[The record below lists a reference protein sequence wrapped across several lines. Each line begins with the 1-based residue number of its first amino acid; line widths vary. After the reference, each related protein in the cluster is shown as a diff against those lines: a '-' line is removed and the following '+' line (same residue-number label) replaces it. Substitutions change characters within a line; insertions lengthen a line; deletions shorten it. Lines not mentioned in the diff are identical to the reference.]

1 MFIFPTRTKFIKNLL
16 LMPTPSMLSKSVG
29 TLLGGIPQGVVNN
42 SVPDLSNMSYQDL
55 LKANPY
61 RNIEYRESPWQGLLK
76 WLGFR
81 TNADAYKESLALQAK
96 EYDAEV
102 MNKAYNEQYESPLAE
117 ASRMRAAGL
126 NPDLL
131 GLGDVAGA
139 AAPDIGDENP
149 PVSPTSDA
157 ESLQPV
163 YQFATMCMSAVSTG
177 MALAKDYA
185 GLVNMGIVND
195 AGEIQNVKS
204 VTDLADYVAKQFVVS
219 PEHWNNRDMF
229 VMDAETGEEIPYRLS
244 LAEDR
249 IGTYMNSIPAKFQKL
264 FKKNLATSMFSL
276 STENEMYKKG
286 IDWLKNK
293 KDYAFLRSGPEF
305 EQGLADEAVMAV
317 VGPLAHLAFEVDKTE
332 LQFKKFKSQ
341 YDRDLY
347 DPAGR
352 EAGTSLDPALSAG
365 AQNTKYQYDK
375 DYYFAKDAVAAA
387 DAENASNALSSARMQ
402 FEYQCDSAWRK
413 IVGRLYNLAENGNRW
428 ASSMLLSFTLQKMTS
443 QAGTSSLIGNVLSQ
457 VL

>member
-1 MFIFPTRTKFIKNLL
+1 MNTLT
-16 LMPTPSMLSKSVG
+16 KSVG
-29 TLLGGIPQGVVNN
+29 NLMLGNIPQGMAES

-61 RNIEYRESPWQGLLK
+61 RNIEYRESPWQNLLK

-81 TNADAYKESLALQAK
+81 TNADSYKESLALQAK

-102 MNKAYNEQYESPLAE
+102 MNKAYNEQYESPIAE
-117 ASRMRAAGL
+117 ANRMRAAGL
-126 NPDLL
+126 NPDLQ
-131 GLGDVAGA
+131 GLGEVAGA

-149 PVSPTSDA
+149 PVAPTSDA

-195 AGEIQNVKS
+195 AGQIQNVKS
-204 VTDLADYVAKQFVVS
+204 VTDLADYVAKLFVVS
-219 PEHWNNRDMF
+219 PEHWNNRDKF

-244 LAEDR
+244 VAEDR
-249 IGTYMNSIPAKFQKL
+249 TSSFMSSIPKKFQKL

-276 STENEMYKKG
+276 STENEMYKRG

-317 VGPLAHLAFEVDKTE
+317 VGPLVHLSFEANKAE
-332 LQFKKFKSQ
+332 LQFKKFKAQ

-352 EAGTSLDPALSAG
+352 EKGTSLDPALTAG
-365 AQNTKYQYDK
+365 AQNEKFRYDK
-375 DYYFAKDAVAAA
+375 DYYFAKDAVQAAE
-387 DAENASNALSSARMQ
+387 AENSANLLSDSRMK

-413 IVGRLYNLAENGNRW
+413 IVKRLYDLAENGNRW

-443 QAGTSSLIGNVLSQ
+443 QAGTSGLVGNLLSQ
-457 VL
+457 IL